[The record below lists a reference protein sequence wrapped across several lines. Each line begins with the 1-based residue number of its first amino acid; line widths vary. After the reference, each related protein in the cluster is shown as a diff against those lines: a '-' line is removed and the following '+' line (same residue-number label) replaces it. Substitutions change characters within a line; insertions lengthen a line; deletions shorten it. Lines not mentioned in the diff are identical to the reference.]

1 MRKFKVTRSITNR
14 DNEIFKIYLK
24 EVSHYPLLTADEE
37 KELAYKIRNGDKRA
51 IDKLVNSN
59 LRFVISVAKQFQNRG
74 VPLEDLIAEGNI
86 GLLHAARLYDGERG
100 IHFISYAVWWIR
112 QRITKAIYYH
122 GSDVRLPTSQ
132 IEPKTKILKVSSE
145 FERKVGRE
153 PTIDELVELTGFT
166 EEFIKKVQLSTNK
179 CISLETPS
187 VSDDE
192 NCTLG
197 DCIPDDINPTPDTI
211 TDNNVL
217 TEEIMKILN
226 TLNNREHDILCMV
239 FGLNGCNEMSYE
251 EIARKFALSSERV
264 RQITNNLLKTF
275 RTKKKY
281 SDKFRKLYNG

>member
-1 MRKFKVTRSITNR
+1 MVKHPTKPIIVEDGDSLGM
-14 DNEIFKIYLK
+14 YLK
-24 EVSHYPLLTADEE
+24 DIAKESLISNE
-37 KELAYKIRNGDKRA
+37 KEIELSKRIKAGDESAYEE
-51 IDKLVNSN
+51 LVKAN

-197 DCIPDDINPTPDTI
+197 DCIPDDVNPTPDII

>member
-1 MRKFKVTRSITNR
+1 MVKHPTKPIIVKDGDSLGM
-14 DNEIFKIYLK
+14 YLK
-24 EVSHYPLLTADEE
+24 DIAKESLISNE
-37 KELAYKIRNGDKRA
+37 KEIELSKRIKAGDESAYEE
-51 IDKLVNSN
+51 LVKAN

>member
-1 MRKFKVTRSITNR
+1 MVKHPTKPIIVEDGDSLGM
-14 DNEIFKIYLK
+14 YLK
-24 EVSHYPLLTADEE
+24 DIAKESLISNE
-37 KELAYKIRNGDKRA
+37 KEIELSKRIKAGDESAYEE
-51 IDKLVNSN
+51 LVKAN

-179 CISLETPS
+179 CVSLETPS

-197 DCIPDDINPTPDTI
+197 DCIPDDVNPTPDTI

>member
-1 MRKFKVTRSITNR
+1 MIKHPTKPIIVEDGDSLGM
-14 DNEIFKIYLK
+14 YLK
-24 EVSHYPLLTADEE
+24 DIAKESLISNE
-37 KELAYKIRNGDKRA
+37 KEIELSKRIKAGDESAYEE
-51 IDKLVNSN
+51 LVKAN

-197 DCIPDDINPTPDTI
+197 DCIPDDVNPTPDTI

-264 RQITNNLLKTF
+264 RQITNNLLKAF

>member
-1 MRKFKVTRSITNR
+1 MIKHPTKPIIVEDGDSLGM
-14 DNEIFKIYLK
+14 YLK
-24 EVSHYPLLTADEE
+24 DIAKESLISNEEEIELSKRIKAGDESAYE
-37 KELAYKIRNGDKRA
+37 ELVKA
-51 IDKLVNSN
+51 N

-132 IEPKTKILKVSSE
+132 IEPKTKIIKVSSE
-145 FERKVGRE
+145 FERKIGRE
-153 PTIDELVELTGFT
+153 PNIDELVELTGFT
-166 EEFIKKVQLSTNK
+166 EEFIRKVQLSTNK

-192 NCTLG
+192 SCTLG
-197 DCIPDDINPTPDTI
+197 DCIPDNVNPTPDTI

>member
-1 MRKFKVTRSITNR
+1 MIKHPTKPIIVEDGDSLGM
-14 DNEIFKIYLK
+14 YLK
-24 EVSHYPLLTADEE
+24 DIAKESLISNEEEIELSKRIKAGDESAYE
-37 KELAYKIRNGDKRA
+37 ELVKA
-51 IDKLVNSN
+51 N

-132 IEPKTKILKVSSE
+132 IEPKTKIIKVSSE
-145 FERKVGRE
+145 FERKIGRE
-153 PTIDELVELTGFT
+153 PNIDELVELTGFT
-166 EEFIKKVQLSTNK
+166 EEFIRKVQLSTNK

-192 NCTLG
+192 SCTLG
-197 DCIPDDINPTPDTI
+197 DCIPDNVNPTPDTI

-264 RQITNNLLKTF
+264 RQITNNLLKSF

-281 SDKFRKLYNG
+281 SDKFRKLHNV

>member
-1 MRKFKVTRSITNR
+1 MVKHPTKPIIVEDGDSLGM
-14 DNEIFKIYLK
+14 YLK
-24 EVSHYPLLTADEE
+24 DIAKESLISNE
-37 KELAYKIRNGDKRA
+37 KEIELSKRIKAGDESAYEE
-51 IDKLVNSN
+51 LVKAN

>member
-1 MRKFKVTRSITNR
+1 MIKHPTKPIIVEDGDSLGM
-14 DNEIFKIYLK
+14 YLK
-24 EVSHYPLLTADEE
+24 DIAKESLISNE
-37 KELAYKIRNGDKRA
+37 KEIELSKRIKAGDESAYEE
-51 IDKLVNSN
+51 LVKAN

-197 DCIPDDINPTPDTI
+197 DCIPDDVNPTPDTI

-251 EIARKFALSSERV
+251 EIARKFALSNERV

>member
-1 MRKFKVTRSITNR
+1 MIKHPTKPIIVEDGDSLGM
-14 DNEIFKIYLK
+14 YLK
-24 EVSHYPLLTADEE
+24 DIAKESLISNEEEIELSKRIKAGDESAYE
-37 KELAYKIRNGDKRA
+37 ELVKA
-51 IDKLVNSN
+51 N

-179 CISLETPS
+179 CVSLETPS

-197 DCIPDDINPTPDTI
+197 DCIPDDVNPTPDTI

-264 RQITNNLLKTF
+264 RQITNNLLKSF

>member
-1 MRKFKVTRSITNR
+1 MIKHPTKPIIVEDGDSLGM
-14 DNEIFKIYLK
+14 YLK
-24 EVSHYPLLTADEE
+24 DIAKESLISNE
-37 KELAYKIRNGDKRA
+37 KEIELSKRIKAGDESAYEE
-51 IDKLVNSN
+51 LVKAN

-132 IEPKTKILKVSSE
+132 IEPKTKIIKVSSE

-179 CISLETPS
+179 CVSLETPS

-197 DCIPDDINPTPDTI
+197 DCIPDDVNPTPDTI
-211 TDNNVL
+211 TDHNVL